1 MKNVSWHEIIKGLG
15 GTGLVKL
22 LRYYGTK
29 ALRGNRNVGG
39 HYYADR
45 KHTVGLVNPTYK
57 KLKRSFAGAQNDMNA
72 SRHCKTYNEI
82 DKEANTNYN
91 SNIMN
96 YKSENKTVSEAHS
109 KHLVPYCLS
118 NLVFSKKVAFTLAEI
133 LITLGIIGVVAALTI
148 PTISRNIQ
156 QAVLKNQF
164 KKFYSTFWQAVIGI
178 QTKEG
183 RPVKCYYWDGTNPYT
198 GKCTPKCKE
207 KNEFGSCIGGY
218 VCEETDQTLPGDYN
232 GPVSECSSFHE
243 ELFLKTL
250 KTTKICKD
258 KAYEQGCLPKDFRGT
273 DVVNSEKN
281 PDQEYDPAGYFADS
295 PVKNNY
301 PVFVLSDGT
310 YIIEYYKYLSS
321 MPQYVVDINGH
332 KGPNKW
338 GYDIFSFS
346 LVGNSQVG
354 INKLKS
360 ANYTTDK
367 GGKFFDEMY
376 DEVFNNN

>member
-1 MKNVSWHEIIKGLG
+1 MTYHVILNLIQDLNKNFK
-15 GTGLVKL
+15 
-22 LRYYGTK
+22 RFF
-29 ALRGNRNVGG
+29 
-39 HYYADR
+39 AD
-45 KHTVGLVNPTYK
+45 
-57 KLKRSFAGAQNDMNA
+57 AQND
-72 SRHCKTYNEI
+72 
-82 DKEANTNYN
+82 
-91 SNIMN
+91 
-96 YKSENKTVSEAHS
+96 KTVSEAHS
-109 KHLVPYCLS
+109 KHKPHATHITHSTHV
-118 NLVFSKKVAFTLAEI
+118 KRAAFTLAEV

-148 PTISRNIQ
+148 PTILQNIQ
-156 QAVLKNQF
+156 QTVLKNQF

-183 RPVKCYYWDGTNPYT
+183 RPVKCYYWNGTNPYT

-218 VCEETDQTLPGDYN
+218 VCQETDQTLPGDYN
-232 GPVSECSSFHE
+232 GPVSECSAFHE

-281 PDQEYDPAGYFADS
+281 PDQEYDPSGYFADS

-338 GYDIFSFS
+338 GYDIFSFT

>member
-1 MKNVSWHEIIKGLG
+1 MAQNDKNIIPRPLGRGCHEVTGEGLSDKNVS
-15 GTGLVKL
+15 
-22 LRYYGTK
+22 K
-29 ALRGNRNVGG
+29 A
-39 HYYADR
+39 HR
-45 KHTVGLVNPTYK
+45 K
-57 KLKRSFAGAQNDMNA
+57 R
-72 SRHCKTYNEI
+72 
-82 DKEANTNYN
+82 
-91 SNIMN
+91 
-96 YKSENKTVSEAHS
+96 
-109 KHLVPYCLS
+109 LVPYCLS
-118 NLVFSKKVAFTLAEI
+118 NLVSSQKAAFTLAEV

-156 QAVLKNQF
+156 HAVLKNQF

-232 GPVSECSSFHE
+232 GPLSECSSFHE

-338 GYDIFSFS
+338 GYDIFSFT

-367 GGKFFDEMY
+367 GGKFFDKMY